1 MPNSSEIITEY
12 ELLMGSICAIN
23 DIQQTNNRDTTN
35 MVSFGNDIMEAVAL
49 LSEFQLAIPQIVTRL
64 DNYDFNDGFQFG
76 VFYRIIESLQ
86 NLLFKLDEMDKE
98 AKELQTYPNLRDSRK
113 VVEDSN
119 DLIVRVKEKT
129 NLDEI
134 EKVTELVE
142 ANTKKMISLCQ
153 QIDED
158 EREEL
163 RRIHTLLNE
172 GDPYMWD
179 DVAEKY
185 KKRIEKL
192 LKGDLRSMAFD
203 LELFKKEIE
212 NEKDNREND
221 IQKMLKKYPWLQKK
235 RHKGFHDSLTARH
248 MVFWQYQDYIDER
261 VALRRTKIFI
271 PCAFLLFVLVVLM
284 VNLI

>member
-12 ELLMGSICAIN
+12 ELLMESICAIN
-23 DIQQTNNRDTTN
+23 DIQQTNNSDTAK
-35 MVSFGNDIMEAVAL
+35 MVSVGNDIMEAVAL
-49 LSEFQLAIPQIVTRL
+49 LSEFQQAIPQIVTRL

-86 NLLFKLDEMDKE
+86 SLLFKLDEMDKE

-134 EKVTELVE
+134 EKVTEIVE

-158 EREEL
+158 ERKEL
-163 RRIHTLLNE
+163 RRILTLLNE
-172 GDPYMWD
+172 GEPYMWD

-185 KKRIEKL
+185 KKRIIDL
-192 LKGDLRSMAFD
+192 LNGDLRSMAFD
-203 LELFKKEIE
+203 LELFNKEIE

-221 IQKMLKKYPWLQKK
+221 IQKTLKKHPWLQKK
-235 RHKGFHDSLTARH
+235 RHKDFHDSLTARH

-271 PCAFLLFVLVVLM
+271 PCALLLFVFVVLM